1 MSFTAYEQSLLI
13 DAFKDTLYLL
23 VVTGLLVFIFGS
35 IIGLTLFLTEL
46 NGSKKQVVFH
56 KIFGSIM
63 DVFRSVPFII
73 LMIIMI
79 PVTVWLVGTML
90 GPNAAIPSLVL
101 SAAPFYGRVFYNAL
115 RDIPK
120 GHIEAIH
127 SLGANRKTLIVLL
140 FKEAMPSLIS
150 GFTVTMVSLVGF
162 IAAAGAV
169 GAGGLGDLARRR
181 ALTMDYDMMYAS
193 VILLLVIVLVIQII
207 GDYLAKRIDKR

>member
-1 MSFTAYEQSLLI
+1 MSFTAYEQTLLT

-23 VVTGLLVFIFGS
+23 AITGVLVFVLGS
-35 IIGLTLFLTEL
+35 FIGLTLFLTEL
-46 NGSKKQVVFH
+46 EGSRKSLIIHRV
-56 KIFGSIM
+56 FGSIM
-63 DVFRSVPFII
+63 DIFRSIPFII

-79 PVTVWLVGTML
+79 PVTVWVVGTML

-127 SLGANRKTLIVLL
+127 SMGANKITLVKLL
-140 FKEAMPSLIS
+140 FREALPSLIS

-181 ALTMDYDMMYAS
+181 ALTMDYNMMYAS
-193 VILLLVIVLVIQII
+193 VLLLLVIVLVIQIT
-207 GDYLAKRIDKR
+207 GDYLAKKIDRR

>member
-1 MSFTAYEQSLLI
+1 MSLTEYEKTLLT

-23 VVTGLLVFIFGS
+23 LVTGILVFLIGS

-46 NGSKKQVVFH
+46 NGSKKYRLFH

-63 DVFRSVPFII
+63 DIFRSVPFII
-73 LMIIMI
+73 LMIITI

-90 GPNAAIPSLVL
+90 GPNAAIPSLVV

-120 GHIEAIH
+120 GQIEAIH
-127 SLGANRKTLIVLL
+127 ALGANKRTLIKLL
-140 FKEAMPSLIS
+140 FKEAMPSIIS
-150 GFTVTMVSLVGF
+150 GFTVTLVSLVGF

-181 ALTMDYDMMYAS
+181 ALTMDYEMMYAA